1 MRAQNAM
8 IAGLVAFG
16 LLAWPPPAAAGGPAG
31 VLPIEKERIVLPAP
45 IAFAN
50 NTARILPDS
59 RKVLDSVAATLETH
73 LDIARL
79 EIGVHTDSRGSGA
92 YNERISQQRA
102 DAVARY
108 LKGKGLPGERLEAVG
123 YGEQRPIASNR
134 TAAGRA
140 KNRRVELV
148 VRKRCPA
155 GRIFVEG
162 ACKARSD

>member
-1 MRAQNAM
+1 MRTRNAV
-8 IAGLVAFG
+8 IAGLVVFG
-16 LLAWPPPAAAGGPAG
+16 LLAWPPAVKGGGPAG

-50 NTARILPDS
+50 NSARILPDS

-92 YNERISQQRA
+92 YNKRISQQRA

-108 LKGKGLPGERLEAVG
+108 LKGKGIPGERLEAVG
-123 YGEQRPIASNR
+123 YGEERPIASNR

-140 KNRRVELV
+140 ENRRVELV
-148 VRKRCPA
+148 VGKRCPA

-162 ACKARSD
+162 TCKPRGG